1 MNSKGEKVVSKTIES
16 PLPSVEPGS
25 STIVEATLDLSSG
38 AGERS
43 AQAATAPV
51 SGDLSAVLRVVNP
64 LPNGA
69 PVAFANEAMGT
80 TLPGY
85 LSLGT
90 VSLGSSLPAQ
100 PSTPKGN
107 DSNTTGAS
115 TEVKA
120 ASTSSEKKSAEAPKT
135 KLARTGTVGGTVLAI
150 AAGTLGLG
158 ALLIRRTRA

>member
-1 MNSKGEKVVSKTIES
+1 M
-16 PLPSVEPGS
+16 
-25 STIVEATLDLSSG
+25 
-38 AGERS
+38 
-43 AQAATAPV
+43 
-51 SGDLSAVLRVVNP
+51 
-64 LPNGA
+64 
-69 PVAFANEAMGT
+69 AFANEAMGT

-90 VSLGSSLPAQ
+90 VSLGTSLPAQ

-107 DSNTTGAS
+107 DSNTPGGS
-115 TEVKA
+115 TEAKA
-120 ASTSSEKKSAEAPKT
+120 ASASSEKKSAEAPKT

>member
-1 MNSKGEKVVSKTIES
+1 
-16 PLPSVEPGS
+16 
-25 STIVEATLDLSSG
+25 
-38 AGERS
+38 
-43 AQAATAPV
+43 
-51 SGDLSAVLRVVNP
+51 
-64 LPNGA
+64 
-69 PVAFANEAMGT
+69 MGT

-107 DSNTTGAS
+107 DSNTPGTS
-115 TEVKA
+115 TEAKA
-120 ASTSSEKKSAEAPKT
+120 ASASSEKKSAQAPKT

-150 AAGTLGLG
+150 AAGALGLG

>member
-1 MNSKGEKVVSKTIES
+1 VSKTIES

-25 STIVEATLDLSSG
+25 STTVEATLDLSSG
-38 AGERS
+38 AGERG
-43 AQAATAPV
+43 AQAATAPA
-51 SGDLSAVLRVVNP
+51 SGDLTAVLRVVNP
-64 LPNGA
+64 LPNGV

-107 DSNTTGAS
+107 DSSKPGGF
-115 TEVKA
+115 TEAKA
-120 ASTSSEKKSAEAPKT
+120 ASASTEKKSAQAPKT
-135 KLARTGTVGGTVLAI
+135 KLARTGTVGGAVLAI
-150 AAGTLGLG
+150 AAGALGLG